1 MKRLQNFFRKGWSS
15 ISGLRLIVI
24 VLGCCCCFFLY
35 RIYDLQI
42 AYPHQMRT
50 QLGKLLLL
58 REFIHEETDIDTLRL
73 GQDLLDEVLVT
84 LDFCNHTD
92 GFRYPGGGEREEWD
106 SIYLALLTTS
116 DYVDMVLEQG
126 SISDENR
133 AVFCEM
139 ERIFRPEEL
148 YGGELVT
155 NADTIFD
162 RVSEEDLS
170 QLTEKMQ
177 QEMA

>member
-58 REFIHEETDIDTLRL
+58 REFIHRGDRYRYAETWTRSF
-73 GQDLLDEVLVT
+73 G
-84 LDFCNHTD
+84 
-92 GFRYPGGGEREEWD
+92 
-106 SIYLALLTTS
+106 
-116 DYVDMVLEQG
+116 
-126 SISDENR
+126 
-133 AVFCEM
+133 
-139 ERIFRPEEL
+139 
-148 YGGELVT
+148 
-155 NADTIFD
+155 
-162 RVSEEDLS
+162 
-170 QLTEKMQ
+170 
-177 QEMA
+177 